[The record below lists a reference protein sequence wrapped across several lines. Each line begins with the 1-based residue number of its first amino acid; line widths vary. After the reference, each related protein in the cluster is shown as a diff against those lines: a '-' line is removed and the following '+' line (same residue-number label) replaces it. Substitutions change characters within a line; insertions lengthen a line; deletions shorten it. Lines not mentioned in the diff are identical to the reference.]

1 LDFHNAQGAWQVR
14 DLAQGN
20 RVKLLWLQCIGGH
33 GQILQDQFIGAL
45 FCTQLF
51 LRGEEGS
58 GDVDAAV
65 LLAQMKAFCFVAVLI
80 LKYRGEQV
88 LPAVLLH
95 VVEAAVL
102 IFLISFSRIYL
113 AVHWPIDVLGG
124 VAIGLLLL
132 VAYSPLAQI
141 DLLKIRLRTWIVG
154 SIIAAAI
161 LYLLHPAGD
170 GPLTVGFLLGA
181 LIGYRLELL
190 YIQFKKRPRLC
201 KT

>member
-95 VVEAAVL
+95 VVEAALPVKHSEGFTACQGL
-102 IFLISFSRIYL
+102 GQDVVNRPPFFKNIQQGNTIDGSQIMGL
-113 AVHWPIDVLGG
+113 AAP
-124 VAIGLLLL
+124 
-132 VAYSPLAQI
+132 
-141 DLLKIRLRTWIVG
+141 VG
-154 SIIAAAI
+154 
-161 LYLLHPAGD
+161 
-170 GPLTVGFLLGA
+170 
-181 LIGYRLELL
+181 
-190 YIQFKKRPRLC
+190 
-201 KT
+201 